1 MKFLILLFLGLVA
14 VWARDVPAMDSTVGE
29 VLSGK
34 IKSDKDTPG
43 IPTLPADSQ
52 SATVQPD
59 AGVFPSSSM
68 GGFPDSSMG
77 GFPGA
82 PQLPS
87 PVGQQPQQGQSKESG
102 SKVGDVVSFICGLGM
117 FIVLLTVIFS

>member
-43 IPTLPADSQ
+43 IPT
-52 SATVQPD
+52 VQPD

-87 PVGQQPQQGQSKESG
+87 PVGQQPQQGQSMESG

>member
-14 VWARDVPAMDSTVGE
+14 VWARDVPTMDSTVGE

-68 GGFPDSSMG
+68 GGFP
-77 GFPGA
+77 GA

-87 PVGQQPQQGQSKESG
+87 PVGQQPQQGQSMESG
-102 SKVGDVVSFICGLGM
+102 SKVGDVVFFICGLGM
-117 FIVLLTVIFS
+117 FIVLLMVIFS